1 MWATGEFAVPP
12 HLRRPYT
19 VGLLPCSARECLRS
33 PRRTPP
39 SQHRGRFSVLRQPAT
54 TRLRRRI
61 AANPKAQGIVTS
73 RELFPEGPSS
83 SAPTAFAVIVTAWEG
98 TLLGRTTSMSA
109 EKDGVAS
116 LQVTRVNVFTLQ
128 PTSPLPDAPFLPPTK
143 WIPPFPV
150 CAPLRLN
157 RTTSL
162 VSGTPL
168 TVARSVLVAPL
179 VLWTFRLSS
188 TTSTRGFGVNLAD
201 TVLFSG
207 SVSVKSSG
215 TVAVI
220 ETSVGWSGWSGRIVN
235 RTWPS
240 AGSAHSTA
248 WSGSPRAGSQ
258 PAGAVLKVAC
268 PVSV

>member
-61 AANPKAQGIVTS
+61 AANPRGQGMVTS
-73 RELFPEGPSS
+73 RELFAEGPSS
-83 SAPTAFAVIVTAWEG
+83 SLPTASAVIVTACEG
-98 TLLGRTTSMSA
+98 TVFGRTTFMSA
-109 EKDGVAS
+109 EKDAVTS
-116 LQVTRVNVFTLQ
+116 LQVTRVADFTLQ

-150 CAPLRLN
+150 WVPLRSN

-220 ETSVGWSGWSGRIVN
+220 ETSVGCSGSSGRSVKL
-235 RTWPS
+235 TGPS
-240 AGSAHSTA
+240 AGFSHSRVPSVRSHPVGT
-248 WSGSPRAGSQ
+248 G
-258 PAGAVLKVAC
+258 VVKVAS
-268 PVSV
+268 PVRL